1 MSNARKIANVV
12 VGTEV
17 KLSGVD
23 SDLANTVSAIKSR
36 LDSDDGEL
44 QSLDT
49 LINSRVSSIKSR
61 LDSDDGK
68 LQQLDTLIKSNLS
81 NLADSDLIVSQLTA
95 KITSVISNLDS
106 DTTGIQAAN
115 TQIQTIKNRLDSDD
129 SKIQS
134 LSILSQSALSV
145 SGMKDSDLKVVSDL
159 RNDLDS
165 EILYVRNIALSY
177 TNYIYTATAGQTTF
191 SGTDDNSVT
200 LAYTAGSILV
210 FLNGIKIEA
219 EDFTATDGTSIVL
232 TEAASVNAQLVI
244 VVPKLE
250 SNYVAPIIVD
260 WGGMQ
265 TFEIAPNPPNTGHV
279 GYSGIQIA
287 LSSTGE
293 YAAVNAMD
301 YTNDKPG
308 VSLSNTGGGFIIYK
322 NSSSDY
328 SDSTA
333 WDKVASKHSLPVTS
347 GGPTGATFSITD
359 SNNQRLGERPIWI
372 NEDASKVVIPH
383 MPSSTASQWAM
394 FVLSRADSDFS
405 DYGSFNPYEILT
417 DKGST
422 QNRMEGFLASRFDV
436 DKNVER
442 IAYHVPKVNSSNVFV
457 AGIAIV
463 KRTGTTWAL
472 EAQFDTHDAKTG
484 YQTVYTNAT
493 NSPGMGKDGVVMS
506 EDGDKI
512 VCSSKNGAQNQSNRG
527 AIWTFTRSGTSW
539 SMPDNGTIYNPD
551 SAENGFGHSISLSAD
566 GNYLAV
572 ICSNYSTTGSS
583 VNMKIRTYEWNSGT
597 SGWDELAS
605 DILMST
611 EGYGTGR
618 PQWFGDEMD
627 EVKISNGGNI
637 LTFNARY
644 DDDSD
649 GLQSNTGLIRIYKR
663 SGSTWSLVN
672 YKYGADLFS
681 SVSSFAINHSS
692 NHYINKLAMSDTGA
706 TIMASAPYLDTD
718 IANGSGPTYGAIG
731 ILHDS

>member
-1 MSNARKIANVV
+1 MSNARKIANIV

-17 KLSGVD
+17 KLSVVD

-36 LDSDDGEL
+36 LDSDDGKL

-106 DTTGIQAAN
+106 DTTGIQAVN

-244 VVPKLE
+244 VVPKLQ
-250 SNYVAPIIVD
+250 SNYVAPIVID

-265 TFEIAPNPPNTGHV
+265 TFEIAPNPPVTGHV
-279 GYSGIQIA
+279 GYSGSQVA
-287 LSSTGE
+287 LSSTGQ
-293 YAAVNAMD
+293 YAAINAMS
-301 YTNDKPG
+301 YTNDRVG
-308 VSLSNTGGGFIIYK
+308 HTSNSGGGFIIYK

-328 SDSTA
+328 SDATA

-347 GGPTGATFSITD
+347 GGPTGATFSI
-359 SNNQRLGERPIWI
+359 NEANEQRLGERPIWI

-383 MPSSTASQWAM
+383 MPTSTASTWAM
-394 FVLSRADSDFS
+394 FVLSRVDSDFS

-417 DKGST
+417 DKGSS
-422 QNRMEGFLASRFDV
+422 QNRMEGYLASHLDV

-442 IAYHVPKVNSSNVFV
+442 IVYHVPKINSSSVFV
-457 AGIAIV
+457 GGIAII
-463 KRTGTTWAL
+463 KRTGTTWAI

-484 YQTVYTNAT
+484 YQTVYTNT
-493 NSPGMGKDGVVMS
+493 SNSPGMGKDGVVMS
-506 EDGDKI
+506 ADGDKI
-512 VCSSKNGAQNQSNRG
+512 VCSSTNGAQNESNRG
-527 AIWTFTRSGTSW
+527 AIWTFTRSGTTW

-551 SAENGFGHSISLSAD
+551 SSSNAFGKSISLSAD

-572 ICSNYSTTGSS
+572 ICANGATSGSS
-583 VNMKIRTYEWNSGT
+583 VDNKIRTYEWNSGT

-611 EGYGTGR
+611 ESSGSGR
-618 PQWFGDEMD
+618 PQWFGDEMNL
-627 EVKISNGGNI
+627 VKINSDGTV
-637 LTFNARY
+637 LAFNARY

-649 GLQSNTGLIRIYKR
+649 GLQANTGLIRIYKR
-663 SGSTWSLVN
+663 SGNTWSLAN

-681 SVSSFAINHSS
+681 SVSNFNTNHSS
-692 NHYINKLAMSDTGA
+692 NHYIDRMDMSETGA
-706 TIMASAPYLDTD
+706 TIIAAAPFLDTD
-718 IANGSGPTYGAIG
+718 IANGNGPTYGAIG

>member
-1 MSNARKIANVV
+1 MSNARKIANIV

-36 LDSDDGEL
+36 LDSDDGKL

-106 DTTGIQAAN
+106 DTTGIQAVN
-115 TQIQTIKNRLDSDD
+115 TEIQTIKNRLDSDD

-250 SNYVAPIIVD
+250 SNYVAPIVID

-265 TFEIAPNPPNTGHV
+265 TFEIAPNPPVTGHV

-293 YAAVNAMD
+293 YAAVTSMD
-301 YTNDKPG
+301 YTSDRPG
-308 VSLSNTGGGFIIYK
+308 YTSGTGGGFIIYK

-333 WDKVASKHSLPVTS
+333 WDKVASKHSLPVLS
-347 GGPTGATFSITD
+347 GGPTGATFSGND
-359 SNNQRLGERPIWI
+359 NNNQRLGERPIWI

-383 MPSSTASQWAM
+383 LPTNASAASQWVM
-394 FVLSRADSDFS
+394 FVLSRTDSDFS
-405 DYGSFNPYEILT
+405 DYGSFNPYNILT
-417 DKGST
+417 DKGNGT
-422 QNRMEGFLASRFDV
+422 ARMEGFLASEFDV

-442 IAYHVPKVNSSNVFV
+442 IAYHVPKINSSNVFV

-484 YQTVYTNAT
+484 YQTAYTDNSS
-493 NSPGMGKDGVVMS
+493 SPGMGKDGVVMND
-506 EDGDKI
+506 DGDKI
-512 VCSSKNGAQNQSNRG
+512 VCSSVNGSQNQSNKG
-527 AIWTFTRSGTSW
+527 AIWTFTRSGTTW

-551 SAENGFGHSISLSAD
+551 SSQNAFGKSISLSAD

-572 ICSNYSTTGSS
+572 ICANGATSGSS
-583 VNMKIRTYEWNSGT
+583 VNNKIRTYEWNSGT
-597 SGWDELAS
+597 SGWDELGE
-605 DILMST
+605 ILMSDAS
-611 EGYGTGR
+611 YGSGM

-627 EVKISNGGNI
+627 EVKINSDGTI

-649 GLQSNTGLIRIYKR
+649 GLQANTGLLRIYKR

-681 SVSSFAINHSS
+681 SVSNFNTNHGS
-692 NHYINKLAMSDTGA
+692 NHHILRLAMSDTGA

-718 IANGSGPTYGAIG
+718 IANGNGPTYGAIG